1 MVPALLA
8 ALENFIGNCFFM
20 EVYIMFENKE
30 FLNLLFIVPVIA
42 VFLFYCFY
50 RKKKNIVKFADF
62 EMLNQISKLNIGVY
76 KLKIILIVLSLI
88 FIIIAL
94 AKPQYG
100 AKTTLVSKKAATIV
114 IVMDVSK
121 SMLAEDLNPNRLEV
135 SKQVLSNLIAGFNG
149 NKIGIVVFAG
159 TAFWKCPIT
168 LDVFSANNFLKS
180 ISVDDMPLGG
190 TKIAKALDLA
200 LNGTSDIPEGAKAI
214 ILVTDGEDDDSGLH
228 VLIEKAKKHKT
239 KIYTIGIGDPEGAR
253 IPIKDQQGYTDFLKD
268 ENGNMF
274 FTSLNENS
282 LQYIAD
288 ETGGEY
294 INLSENKDSI
304 FKILQIAHSLDKAKD
319 EASREVQREEKY
331 QIFLFIAFI
340 LFCFAV
346 YLPVFKEG
354 KND

>member
-1 MVPALLA
+1 MANKQDNTEGKIIAVEEALGKTEQFIEKNQKNIIIVVAVLA
-8 ALENFIGNCFFM
+8 AIVMGYFGFKQFYLKPQ
-20 EVYIMFENKE
+20 ENKAHAE
-30 FLNLLFIVPVIA
+30 M
-42 VFLFYCFY
+42 FYAEKY
-50 RKKKNIVKFADF
+50 F
-62 EMLNQISKLNIGVY
+62 E
-76 KLKIILIVLSLI
+76 
-88 FIIIAL
+88 
-94 AKPQYG
+94 
-100 AKTTLVSKKAATIV
+100 
-114 IVMDVSK
+114 
-121 SMLAEDLNPNRLEV
+121 
-135 SKQVLSNLIAGFNG
+135 
-149 NKIGIVVFAG
+149 
-159 TAFWKCPIT
+159 
-168 LDVFSANNFLKS
+168 LDS
-180 ISVDDMPLGG
+180 
-190 TKIAKALDLA
+190 LDLA
-200 LNGTSDIPEGAKAI
+200 LNGTSHIPEGAKAI
-214 ILVTDGEDDDSGLH
+214 IQVTDGEDDDSGLH

-268 ENGNMF
+268 ENGNIVI
-274 FTSLNENS
+274 TKLDENT